1 MLPRR
6 KLKRNIR
13 KQVGAEL
20 GKAQRKL
27 GLGRIKIFLAL
38 AKSRKVV
45 WDQTSP
51 DHSPKKCQSS
61 KVDAVKSFVP
71 SKAMSVVS

>member
-20 GKAQRKL
+20 GKAQPKL
-27 GLGRIKIFLAL
+27 GLGKIKIDLAL
-38 AKSRKVV
+38 VKSRKVV
-45 WDQTSP
+45 
-51 DHSPKKCQSS
+51 
-61 KVDAVKSFVP
+61 
-71 SKAMSVVS
+71 

>member
-20 GKAQRKL
+20 GKAQPKL

-38 AKSRKVV
+38 AKSRSYKN
-45 WDQTSP
+45 
-51 DHSPKKCQSS
+51 
-61 KVDAVKSFVP
+61 VKSSCNKIICLVP
-71 SKAMSVVS
+71 SHFGSQLVGLIERN